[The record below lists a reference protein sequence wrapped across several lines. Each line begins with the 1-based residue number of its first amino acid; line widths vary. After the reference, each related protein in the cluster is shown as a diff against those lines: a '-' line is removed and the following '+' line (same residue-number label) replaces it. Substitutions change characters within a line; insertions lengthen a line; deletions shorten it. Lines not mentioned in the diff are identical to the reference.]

1 MADQPLKKGMPGSP
15 ELSNDYGEGQFRS
28 MLGGNKLAGALAA
41 EGALRK
47 TAAKEDLVVA
57 EVAEPS
63 ELGFW
68 RLSLMRFLHHRAATV
83 SLLILAFII
92 VTAVIVPI
100 FQGDLYR
107 TQDYTHPYG
116 LPFQFHSR
124 VIALPAGLSVTIPWS
139 DHLFGTD
146 GLGSDEMARLIR
158 GGRVSLTVGL
168 LATLGYIII
177 GGLFGALAGYY
188 GGWIDNVLMRMTDVI
203 IAMPF
208 ILVVIAV
215 TAAFG
220 GVSLTVLVA
229 VIALLG
235 WFEIGRLMRA
245 QFLVLRESEF
255 VQAAR
260 ALGASDFRIIFRHI
274 VPNSLAPIIVSAT
287 LGVSGIILLEA
298 ALGFLG
304 LSIPPPE
311 PSWGNMLS
319 EYNDFVL
326 RGQVYL
332 IAFPATALVIT
343 ALCINLVGDG
353 IRDALDPRQR

>member
-1 MADQPLKKGMPGSP
+1 MADQPLKKVSS
-15 ELSNDYGEGQFRS
+15 EFKS
-28 MLGGNKLAGALAA
+28 MLGGTKLAGALAA
-41 EGALRK
+41 EGTLRK
-47 TAAKEDLVVA
+47 QTAKEDLVVA

-68 RLSLMRFLHHRAATV
+68 RLSVMRFLNHRAATV
-83 SLLILAFII
+83 SLAILVFII
-92 VTAVIVPI
+92 VTAVLVPI

-116 LPFQFHSR
+116 APFSFHSR
-124 VIALPAGLSVTIPWS
+124 VIALPAGLSVTIPWT

-146 GLGSDEMARLIR
+146 GLGSDEMARVIR

-168 LATLGYIII
+168 LAMLGYIII
-177 GGLFGALAGYY
+177 GGVLGALAGYY
-188 GGWIDNVLMRMTDVI
+188 GGWIDNALMRMTDVI

-220 GVSLTVLVA
+220 GVSLTVLIL

-245 QFLVLRESEF
+245 QFLFLRESEF

-319 EYNDFVL
+319 TYEEDVL
-326 RGQVYL
+326 RGTGYL
-332 IAFPATALVIT
+332 IAFPAIALVTT

>member
-1 MADQPLKKGMPGSP
+1 VADQPLKKSAAAVNIGFSS
-15 ELSNDYGEGQFRS
+15 LV
-28 MLGGNKLAGALAA
+28 GGAKVAGALNA
-41 EGALRK
+41 ETALRH
-47 TAAKEDLVVA
+47 TVASEDLVVA
-57 EVAEPS
+57 DVPEAS

-68 RLSLMRFLHHRAATV
+68 RLAVIRFLHHRVATA
-83 SLLILAFII
+83 SLAILVFIV

-107 TQDYTHPYG
+107 IQDYTHPYG
-116 LPFQFHSR
+116 LPLQFHSKA
-124 VIALPAGLSVTIPWS
+124 VSLAGLSFTVPWS
-139 DHLFGTD
+139 DHLLGTD

-158 GGRVSLTVGL
+158 GARVSLTVGL
-168 LATLGYIII
+168 LAMLGYIII
-177 GGLFGALAGYY
+177 GGILGALAGYY
-188 GGWIDNVLMRMTDVI
+188 GGWIDNALMRMTDVI

-220 GVSLTVLVA
+220 GVSLTVLVG
-229 VIALLG
+229 VIAFLG

-260 ALGASDFRIIFRHI
+260 ALGASDYRIIFRHI
-274 VPNSLAPIIVSAT
+274 IPNSLAPIIVSAT

-304 LSIPPPE
+304 YSIPPPE
-311 PSWGNMLS
+311 PSWGNLLS
-319 EYNDFVL
+319 GYQDEVL
-326 RGQVYL
+326 RGQWYL
-332 IAFPATALVIT
+332 IAFPALALVTT

>member
-1 MADQPLKKGMPGSP
+1 MADQPLKKGVPPPATG
-15 ELSNDYGEGQFRS
+15 YRS
-28 MLGGNKLAGALAA
+28 LIGGAKVAGALNA
-41 EGALRK
+41 EGTLRQQ
-47 TAAKEDLVVA
+47 AASADLVVA

-63 ELGFW
+63 EVGFW
-68 RLSLMRFLHHRAATV
+68 KLTLIRFMHHRAATASLVVLLFIVV
-83 SLLILAFII
+83 S
-92 VTAVIVPI
+92 AVIIPI

-116 LPFQFHSR
+116 QPFQFHSH

-146 GLGSDEMARLIR
+146 GLGRDELARLVK
-158 GGRVSLTVGL
+158 GARVSLTVGL
-168 LATLGYIII
+168 LAMLGYIII
-177 GGLFGALAGYY
+177 GGVLGALAGYY
-188 GGWIDNVLMRMTDVI
+188 GGWIDNALMRMTDVI

-220 GVSLTVLVA
+220 GVSLTVLVL
-229 VIALLG
+229 VIAFLG

-260 ALGASDFRIIFRHI
+260 ALGASDYRIIFRHI
-274 VPNSLAPIIVSAT
+274 IPNSLAPIIVSAT

-304 LSIPPPE
+304 YSIPPPE
-311 PSWGNMLS
+311 PSWGNLLS
-319 EYNDFVL
+319 QYEEAIL
-326 RGQVYL
+326 EGQTFLV
-332 IAFPATALVIT
+332 AFPAAALVIT

>member
-1 MADQPLKKGMPGSP
+1 MADQPLKKGVPGSP
-15 ELSNDYGEGQFRS
+15 DLGNEGQFKS
-28 MLGGNKLAGALAA
+28 MLGGTKLASALAS
-41 EGALRK
+41 EGALLK
-47 TAAKEDLVVA
+47 GAAKEDLVVA
-57 EVAEPS
+57 ELAEPS

-68 RLSLMRFLHHRAATV
+68 RLSAMRFLHHRAATA
-83 SLLILAFII
+83 SLVVLIFII
-92 VTAVIVPI
+92 VTAVIIPI

-107 TQDYTHPYG
+107 IQDYKHPYG
-116 LPFQFHSR
+116 VPFQFHSR

-146 GLGSDEMARLIR
+146 GLGSDEMARVIR

-168 LATLGYIII
+168 LAMLGYIII
-177 GGLFGALAGYY
+177 GGVLGALAGYY
-188 GGWIDNVLMRMTDVI
+188 GGWIDNALMRLTDVI

-220 GVSLTVLVA
+220 GVSLTVLIA

-311 PSWGNMLS
+311 PSWGNMLGTY
-319 EYNDFVL
+319 EEDVL
-326 RGQVYL
+326 RGTAYL
-332 IAFPATALVIT
+332 IAFPAIALVTT

>member
-1 MADQPLKKGMPGSP
+1 MADQPLKKGVQPQGSGFKS
-15 ELSNDYGEGQFRS
+15 L
-28 MLGGNKLAGALAA
+28 LGGTKLAAALAA
-41 EGALRK
+41 EGSLRGQ
-47 TAAKEDLVVA
+47 AASADLVVA
-57 EVAEPS
+57 EVPEPS
-63 ELGFW
+63 EVGFW
-68 RLSLMRFLHHRAATV
+68 KLSAIRFMHHRAATA
-83 SLLILAFII
+83 SLVVLLFI
-92 VTAVIVPI
+92 VVAAVVIPI

-107 TQDYTHPYG
+107 IQDYRNPYTQ
-116 LPFQFHSR
+116 PFQFHSR

-146 GLGSDEMARLIR
+146 DLGRDEMARVLR

-168 LATLGYIII
+168 LAMLGYIII
-177 GGLFGALAGYY
+177 GGVLGALAGYY
-188 GGWIDNVLMRMTDVI
+188 GGWIDNALMRMTDVI

-220 GVSLTVLVA
+220 GVSLTVLVV

-260 ALGASDFRIIFRHI
+260 ALGASDYRIIFRHI

-304 LSIPPPE
+304 YSIPPPE
-311 PSWGNMLS
+311 PSWGNLLGS
-319 EYNDFVL
+319 YEDAIAL
-326 RGQVYL
+326 GQTYIVAL
-332 IAFPATALVIT
+332 PALALVIT